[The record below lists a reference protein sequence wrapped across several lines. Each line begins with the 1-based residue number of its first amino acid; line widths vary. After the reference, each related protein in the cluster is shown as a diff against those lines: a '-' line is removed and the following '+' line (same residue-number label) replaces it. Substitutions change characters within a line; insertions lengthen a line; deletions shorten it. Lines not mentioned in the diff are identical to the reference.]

1 MEEVDTFLEN
11 QLHLQPEVRHKLLS
25 HCREQLNV
33 RDVTPEPDQSSRV
46 APLCPASPEN
56 EVKFAPLPRHAVCDS
71 GSDVSSDDEVRVR
84 SSCLAEDVKAAAVVT
99 AATPEPVQTATTTAF
114 VAPFQHTSTSPAT
127 SVSSQAPAA
136 QLSGSGTDGNGI
148 KFAGPLKLICGGNV
162 FIVVDQQQQQQL
174 QQQQQQNAG
183 PKGAEML
190 QPVVTSPPTLGA
202 QLFYSPSLYSAG
214 AFTTYLPT
222 ALPPQVNV
230 GGCVGVAGGPTIPLV
245 AARVGCSPLGQKV
258 EKDPG
263 SLNLTLPSGA
273 RECGL
278 SPAPA
283 PPSPEVLPNAGSDVN
298 NNEVNPHVHVHQASS
313 VWRPW

>member
-46 APLCPASPEN
+46 TPLCPASPVN
-56 EVKFAPLPRHAVCDS
+56 EVKFAPLLRNAVCDS

-84 SSCLAEDVKAAAVVT
+84 SSCLAEDDKAAVVVA

-127 SVSSQAPAA
+127 SASLQAPAA
-136 QLSGSGTDGNGI
+136 QLCGSGTDGNGI

-162 FIVVDQQQQQQL
+162 FIVMDQQQQQQHE
-174 QQQQQQNAG
+174 QNAG
-183 PKGAEML
+183 PKGAEM
-190 QPVVTSPPTLGA
+190 LGA

-230 GGCVGVAGGPTIPLV
+230 GGCVGVAGAPTIPLV
-245 AARVGCSPLGQKV
+245 AARVGYSPLGQKLG
-258 EKDPG
+258 KDSG

-273 RECGL
+273 RECGS

-283 PPSPEVLPNAGSDVN
+283 QPSPEVLPNAGSDVN
-298 NNEVNPHVHVHQASS
+298 NNEVNPHVHIHQASS